1 MFDEISTAPSLQH
14 ILTDLHI
21 KPIGVS
27 QSDWLKEC
35 FKVDSGACGNLM
47 PLGMYKSLYSKEPL
61 PSTINHSVHL
71 LDYNKQEIKQLGTCK
86 VLVRF
91 GTIKKPIHFYI
102 VSDRLR
108 PILGVSDALNLRL
121 TSFHCPVYN
130 NWHDSQ
136 KIDLT
141 PKCGLHKLITTY

>member
-1 MFDEISTAPSLQH
+1 MFDEISTAPSLQCV
-14 ILTDLHI
+14 LTDLNV

-27 QSDWLKEC
+27 QSDWLKEH

-47 PLGMYKSLYSKEPL
+47 PLAMCKLLYSKAPIV
-61 PSTINHSVHL
+61 STINHFVHL

-91 GTIKKPIHFYI
+91 GTITKPVHFYI
-102 VSDRLR
+102 VSDRLK
-108 PILGVSDALNLRL
+108 PIIGVSDALNLRL

-130 NWHDSQ
+130 NWHNKQDLSLIIQNTLIFSQ
-136 KIDLT
+136 E
-141 PKCGLHKLITTY
+141 